1 MPKAVHDNRGGRQR
15 GRQGRNRQNDA
26 IIGEA
31 LSQGDVSEYKLEQR
45 REVGLC
51 IEVSSCFLLKTKDK
65 LFKDSSTL

>member
-45 REVGLC
+45 RQSQYLLLRMREVGLC
-51 IEVSSCFLLKTKDK
+51 IEV
-65 LFKDSSTL
+65 